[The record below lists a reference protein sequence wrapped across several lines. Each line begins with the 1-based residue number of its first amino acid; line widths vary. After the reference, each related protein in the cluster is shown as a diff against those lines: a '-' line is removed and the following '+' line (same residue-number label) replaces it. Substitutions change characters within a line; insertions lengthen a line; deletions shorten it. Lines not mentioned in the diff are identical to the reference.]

1 MSGRVSKGISR
12 QRGFALVFTLLF
24 AIAVGLVVLVLFN
37 SGILANTKTQLQN
50 AADAGAYTAAVLQA
64 RDANFS
70 AYANRAMVANQVAVA
85 QLVSLNSFLE
95 DAANTQDRM
104 DSWWGMEI
112 DADIFPSS
120 KPWWDAADKVPV
132 SSVQSKFSSL
142 APTAVSGLDQLI
154 GLLMDAEQ
162 ANHTSTM
169 LDMLLVINDV
179 VKRNDPNAVVSTDV
193 FMTTEGALALKRWD
207 GSTQQLSANDGSD
220 VSQRFANVVVDRKST
235 DRFTRIRDSAPT
247 ALWASTVK
255 VCIGATASFT
265 AFGFVHEGGTLLS
278 SDLHSWMGLDA
289 TQGSG
294 GWGCVYGVCP
304 FCGGPS
310 GFFVDTSWRLPFL
323 GGSGGGLAGKGGYNS
338 EWQGFSGNPTEAM
351 GYGQTIGA
359 GAVLNPLIEAPALYR
374 WQVKGPGSSLDSNG
388 GLQNYYRDVANPI
401 GSTPTDQ
408 TPELNGGAYPIA
420 IEVEHL
426 ASNLNTS
433 SALAAKSG
441 GTNTAQIIVTPDKLA
456 SNTMRALSAG
466 YAFFYR
472 PTSDTGFAGSTWVRK
487 DDGATEV
494 QNLFSPYWQARL
506 TDPSFATK
514 ALAVGGQVGP

>member
-1 MSGRVSKGISR
+1 MSGRISSGTSR

-85 QLVSLNSFLE
+85 QLVSLKSFLE
-95 DAANTQDRM
+95 DATATHERM
-104 DSWWGMEI
+104 DAWWGMEI
-112 DADIFPSS
+112 DADVFPTS
-120 KPWWDAADKVPV
+120 KPGWDIADGVPV
-132 SSVQSKFSSL
+132 SSINSGFSSL

-154 GLLMDAEQ
+154 GLLMDAEK
-162 ANHTSTM
+162 ANHASTL
-169 LDMLLVINDV
+169 LDMLLVVNDV
-179 VKRNDPNAVVSTDV
+179 VKRNDPNAAVSTDV
-193 FMTTEGALALKRWD
+193 FMTGEGALALKRWD

-220 VSQRFANVVVDRKST
+220 VSQRFANVVVDRNST
-235 DRFTRIRDSAPT
+235 DRFTRIRASAPVSPV
-247 ALWASTVK
+247 LWASSVK
-255 VCIGATASFT
+255 VCPGATFSFT
-265 AFGFVHEGGTLLS
+265 TFGFVHGGGTLLS
-278 SDLHSWMGLDA
+278 SDLHSWMALDA
-289 TQGSG
+289 TMGEG
-294 GWGCVYGVCP
+294 GWGCVYGICP
-304 FCGGPS
+304 ICDGIGWA
-310 GFFVDTSWRLPFL
+310 FVDTSKNAPFL
-323 GGSGGGLAGKGGYNS
+323 GGHGGGLAGKDGYNS
-338 EWQGFSGNPTEAM
+338 EWQGFSGNPTEAK
-351 GYGQTIGA
+351 GYGQTV
-359 GAVLNPLIEAPALYR
+359 GAVGILNPLIEAPAIYR

-388 GLQNYYRDVANPI
+388 GLQNYYRDVANPL

-426 ASNLNTS
+426 ASNLNTT

-472 PTSDTGFAGSTWVRK
+472 PTS
-487 DDGATEV
+487 
-494 QNLFSPYWQARL
+494 
-506 TDPSFATK
+506 
-514 ALAVGGQVGP
+514 